1 MRPLLPLLAL
11 LGLAL
16 LAPSPAATA
25 QAVVPVRPNLIV
37 LAYHDVR
44 DDVGLDAD
52 RDPDATST
60 DHLIAHFD
68 WLKANGYH
76 VVSFDQVKDAAQGGH
91 PLPKDAVLLT
101 FDDGLESF
109 YTRVYPLLRA
119 YHYPA
124 LSAVVGSW
132 IDLPDGKRMPY
143 NGSDCDRTCFL
154 TWDQVAEMQ
163 KSGLIEFASHSW
175 GLHQGTN
182 ANPQGNQMPAAG
194 YLQYDADAKRYETE
208 ADYAARLRTDLAK
221 SADEIAAHTGVRP
234 RAIAW
239 PYGNFTRVGQ
249 DVAAGLGMGIS
260 FSLGDAVPS
269 LGSGGTIPRLL
280 VSGNITAN
288 RLGWLMRH
296 QARVDATR
304 AVQVDLDYVY
314 DPDPAQQ
321 DRNLSKLLDR
331 IKRMHPSQVWLQ
343 AYSDPDGDG
352 VADAVYFP
360 NRHLPVRADLFSR
373 VSWQLRSRAGVRV
386 YAWMP
391 VLAFRFPDG
400 KGLPSL
406 AGEPKPGGDHF
417 RLAPYDA
424 RVKQMVGDVYEDLAM
439 HTDEAGVLFSDD
451 AYLRDTDQLGPWAK
465 NTPAQN
471 TQALID
477 FTQALAARMKKWRP
491 QLLTARN
498 MLARPVL
505 QPNAEAWT
513 AQELGAFIKAYDMT
527 AIMAMPQLDKQAD
540 RLGWYR
546 KLVGKALQEPGATD
560 RVLFEVATTD
570 WATKTPFTAQAIGE
584 RLRAMQAAG
593 ARHIGYYP
601 DDFLT
606 NHPDLESIRPY
617 ISASDY
623 PYPAP
628 AR

>member
-1 MRPLLPLLAL
+1 MRPLLSTLAL

-16 LAPSPAATA
+16 LATAPSARA
-25 QAVVPVRPNLIV
+25 QAVTPVRPNLIV

-60 DHLIAHFD
+60 DHLVAHFE

-76 VVSFDQVKDAAQGGH
+76 VVSFEQVKEASEGGRA
-91 PLPKDAVLLT
+91 LPPDAVLLT
-101 FDDGLESF
+101 FDDSLASF
-109 YTRVYPLLRA
+109 YTRVYPLLKA
-119 YHYPA
+119 YNFPA
-124 LSAVVGSW
+124 LQAVVGSW
-132 IDLPDGKRMPY
+132 MDLPDGKRMPY
-143 NGSDCDRTCFL
+143 NGSDCDRSCFL
-154 TWDQVAEMQ
+154 TWDQVSEMQ
-163 KSGLIEFASHSW
+163 KSGLVEIASHSYA
-175 GLHQGTN
+175 LHQGTN
-182 ANPQGNQMPAAG
+182 GNPQGNQMPAAA
-194 YLQYDADAKRYETE
+194 YLQYDAAKQRYETE
-208 ADYAARLRTDLAK
+208 AEYVARVRADLSK

-239 PYGNFTRVGQ
+239 PYGAYSRVGKN
-249 DVAAGLGMGIS
+249 VAIGLGMTVT

-269 LGSGGTIPRLL
+269 LGTGGTIPRLL

-288 RLGWLMRH
+288 RLGWLIRH
-296 QARVDATR
+296 QTRVDPTR

-343 AYSDPDGDG
+343 AYADPDGDG
-352 VADAVYFP
+352 VADAVYFA

-373 VSWQLRSRAGVRV
+373 VSWQLRTRAGVRV

-400 KGLPSL
+400 KDLPSL

-417 RLAPYDA
+417 RLAPYDP
-424 RVKQMVGDVYEDLAM
+424 RVRQMIGDVYEDLAM

-465 NTPAQN
+465 NSPAQN
-471 TQALID
+471 TQALIA
-477 FTQALAARMKKWRP
+477 FTQDLVTRMKKWRP

-498 MLARPVL
+498 LYARNVL

-513 AQELGAFIKAYDMT
+513 AQSLPAFIKAYDMT
-527 AIMAMPQLDKQAD
+527 AIMAMPQLDQQAD
-540 RLGWYR
+540 RIGWYR
-546 KLVGKALQEPGATD
+546 NLVGKTLAQPGAED
-560 RVLFEVATTD
+560 RVLFEFATVNWRTNQPID
-570 WATKTPFTAQAIGE
+570 VRDINDRIRAT
-584 RLRAMQAAG
+584 QAAG

-601 DDFLT
+601 DDFLH
-606 NHPDLESIRPY
+606 NHPDLEAIRPY

-623 PYPAP
+623 PYPEP

>member
-1 MRPLLPLLAL
+1 MRPLLFLLAL
-11 LGLAL
+11 AGLAL
-16 LAPSPAATA
+16 PAFAQPVAPVA
-25 QAVVPVRPNLIV
+25 PVHPNLVV

-60 DHLIAHFD
+60 DHLVSHFD

-76 VVSFDQVKDAAQGGH
+76 VVTFDQVREAARGGR

-101 FDDGLESF
+101 FDDSLESF

-119 YHYPA
+119 YNYPA

-132 IDLPDGKRMPY
+132 MDLPDGKRMPY
-143 NGSDCDRTCFL
+143 NGSDCDRSCFL

-163 KSGLIEFASHSW
+163 KSGLVEFASHSYA
-175 GLHQGTN
+175 LHQGN
-182 ANPQGNQMPAAG
+182 NGNPQGNQMPAAAYIG
-194 YLQYDADAKRYETE
+194 YDDATKHYESE
-208 ADYAARLRTDLAK
+208 AEYAERVRADLAK

-239 PYGNFTRVGQ
+239 PYGAFTRVGQ
-249 DVAAGLGMGIS
+249 DVAGRLGMDIS
-260 FSLGDAVPS
+260 FSLGDAIPS
-269 LGSGGTIPRLL
+269 LGAGGTIPRLL

-288 RLGWLMRH
+288 RLGWLIRH
-296 QARVDATR
+296 QARVEATR

-331 IKRMHPSQVWLQ
+331 IKRMHPTQVWLQ
-343 AYSDPDGDG
+343 AYADPDGDG

-360 NRHLPVRADLFSR
+360 SRHLPMRADLFSR
-373 VSWQLRSRAGVRV
+373 VSWQLRTRAGVQV

-391 VLAFRFPDG
+391 VLAFRFPNE
-400 KGLPSL
+400 KNLPSL
-406 AGEPKPGGDHF
+406 AGEPAPGGDHY
-417 RLAPYDA
+417 RLAPYDP
-424 RVKQMVGDVYEDLAM
+424 RVRQLIGDTFEDLAM

-451 AYLRDTDQLGPWAK
+451 AYLRDTDNLGPWAK

-477 FTQALAARMKKWRP
+477 FTRELTARMKKWRP

-498 MLARPVL
+498 LLARPVL

-513 AQELGAFIKAYDMT
+513 AQSLGAFVNAYDMT
-527 AIMAMPQLDKQAD
+527 AIMAMPQLDQQSD

-546 KLVGKALQEPGATD
+546 NLVSKVLEQPGAAD
-560 RVLFEVATTD
+560 RTLFEFATYD
-570 WATKTPFTAQAIGE
+570 WRKKKRIDVGDLTERMRAT
-584 RLRAMQAAG
+584 QAAG

-601 DDFLT
+601 DDFLH
-606 NHPDLESIRPY
+606 NHPDLETIRPF

-623 PYPAP
+623 PYPVP

>member
-1 MRPLLPLLAL
+1 MKSMRPLLSLLAL

-16 LAPSPAATA
+16 PAFAQTAAPA
-25 QAVVPVRPNLIV
+25 RPNLIV

-60 DHLIAHFD
+60 DHLVSHFD
-68 WLKANGYH
+68 WLKANGYNI
-76 VVSFDQVKDAAQGGH
+76 VTFDQVKEASQGGR

-124 LSAVVGSW
+124 LAAVVGSW
-132 IDLPDGKRMPY
+132 MDLPDGKRMPY
-143 NGSDCDRTCFL
+143 NGSDCDRSCFL
-154 TWDQVAEMQ
+154 TWDQVGEMQ

-175 GLHQGTN
+175 ALHQGTN
-182 ANPQGNQMPAAG
+182 GNPQGNQMPAAA
-194 YLQYDADAKRYETE
+194 YLQYDTVKNRYETE
-208 ADYAARLRTDLAK
+208 AEYAARVRDDLSK

-239 PYGNFTRVGQ
+239 PYGAFTRVGQ
-249 DVAAGLGMGIS
+249 DVAAGLGMNIS
-260 FSLGDAVPS
+260 FSLGDAIPS

-296 QARVDATR
+296 QARIDNAR

-343 AYSDPDGDG
+343 AYADPDGDG
-352 VADAVYFP
+352 VADAVYFA

-373 VSWQLRSRAGVRV
+373 VSWQLRTRAGVRV
-386 YAWMP
+386 YAWLP
-391 VLAFRFPDG
+391 VMAFRFPDG
-400 KGLPSL
+400 KNLPSL

-424 RVKQMVGDVYEDLAM
+424 NVRKMIGDVYEDLAM
-439 HTDEAGVLFSDD
+439 HTDEAGILFSDD

-465 NTPAQN
+465 NTPEQN
-471 TQALID
+471 TQALIA
-477 FTQALAARMKKWRP
+477 FTQELAGRMKKWRP

-498 MLARPVL
+498 LFARPVL

-513 AQELGAFIKAYDMT
+513 AQSLPAFIKAYDMT
-527 AIMAMPQLDKQAD
+527 AIMAMPQLDQQWD
-540 RLGWYR
+540 RIGWY
-546 KLVGKALQEPGATD
+546 KNLVAKVLAEPGAIDHT
-560 RVLFEVATTD
+560 LFEFATQN
-570 WATKTPFTAQAIGE
+570 WRTKKPIDVGDIND
-584 RLRAMQAAG
+584 RIRAVQAAG

-601 DDFLT
+601 DDFLH

-623 PYPAP
+623 PYREP